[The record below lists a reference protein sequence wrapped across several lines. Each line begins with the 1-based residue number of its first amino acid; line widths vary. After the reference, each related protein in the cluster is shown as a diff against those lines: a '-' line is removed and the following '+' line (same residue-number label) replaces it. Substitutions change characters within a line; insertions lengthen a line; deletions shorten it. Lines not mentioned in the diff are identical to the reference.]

1 MQSSPERATGGMAT
15 TGHGH
20 SSGHLPRSVV
30 PGEPMNS
37 TEMITVILADDHPLV
52 RFAVR
57 QSLEAEKDIEVLGEA
72 RTGKEIVDLAHDLRP
87 DAVVLDYRMPVMD
100 GISAAR
106 IIAQELPAVSIL
118 MLTAEEDPVVV
129 EEAIRAGIH
138 GLVQKS
144 DPANVLPDRV
154 REAVAGRTGLRV
166 IVEPDGIR
174 HLSG

>member
-1 MQSSPERATGGMAT
+1 MT
-15 TGHGH
+15 
-20 SSGHLPRSVV
+20 
-30 PGEPMNS
+30 S
-37 TEMITVILADDHPLV
+37 TEMITVIIADDHPLV

-57 QSLEAEKDIEVLGEA
+57 QSLEAENDIEVLGEA

-100 GISAAR
+100 GMSAAR
-106 IIAQELPAVSIL
+106 IIAQELPVVSIL
-118 MLTAEEDPVVV
+118 MLTAEEDPVLV

-144 DPANVLPDRV
+144 DPADVLPHRV

-166 IVEPDGIR
+166 MVEPERIR
-174 HLSG
+174 HLGG